1 MRPLNPE
8 LHNAGEKIA
17 VPRHY
22 AEMASW
28 QVAAELVR
36 RHPNEFVVIETH
48 PGGGQYDC
56 LSIYERRG
64 VGDRPRFLNF
74 AHLNRIP
81 RGHIT
86 SRGWGVD
93 EKRLNWVDVLFA
105 DDLRNEIIIPL
116 EDYGSIAPPAQTPPT
131 TPSSIGVRLI
141 AEALSLRVATRS
153 PLVALNGV
161 HDSSNGSGIRGE
173 LFAEF
178 QAITNVMSESDDFDI
193 ETVPAYRYWFVCV
206 GADGGSERRT
216 LFGVDTWDGKL
227 WYKNESEVD
236 LMDLYKDYGSDI
248 TTMAS
253 GVLYAATSRV

>member
-1 MRPLNPE
+1 MRPFNPE
-8 LHNAGEKIA
+8 LHEAGERIA

-64 VGDRPRFLNF
+64 DKNRPKFLNF
-74 AHLNRIP
+74 ADLNRIP

-93 EKRLNWVDVLFA
+93 EERLNWVDVLFA
-105 DDLRNEIIIPL
+105 ADLRSEIIILL
-116 EDYGSIAPPAQTPPT
+116 ENHGALASPTQTPPT

-141 AEALSLRVATRS
+141 AEVLSLRVATRS

-161 HDSSNGSGIRGE
+161 ADSSHGSGIRGE

-178 QAITNVMSESDDFDI
+178 PAIANVVSESDEFNI
-193 ETVPAYRYWFVCV
+193 ETVPAYRYWFVCT
-206 GADGGSERRT
+206 GADGGSERSA

-227 WYKNESEVD
+227 WFKSESEVD

-248 TTMAS
+248 TTLTS
-253 GVLYAATSRV
+253 GVLYNATSRV

>member
-1 MRPLNPE
+1 MRPYNSE
-8 LHNAGEKIA
+8 LHSAGEKIA

-36 RHPNEFVVIETH
+36 RHPEKFVVIETH

-64 VGDRPRFLNF
+64 DGDGPKFPNF

-86 SRGWGVD
+86 SRGWGVEAD
-93 EKRLNWVDVLFA
+93 RLNWVDVLFA
-105 DDLRNEIIIPL
+105 DDLRNEVIIPL
-116 EDYGSIAPPAQTPPT
+116 EDYGAITSPSHSPPT

-141 AEALSLRVATRS
+141 AEVLSLRVATRK
-153 PLVALNGV
+153 PLTALNGV
-161 HDSSNGSGIRGE
+161 ADSSYGSGIRGE

-178 QAITNVMSESDDFDI
+178 PAITNVVSESEDFDI
-193 ETVPAYRYWFVCV
+193 ETVPAYRYWFVCL
-206 GADGGSERRT
+206 GASSGSERSV

-227 WYKNESEVD
+227 WFRNEAAVD
-236 LMDLYKDYGSDI
+236 LMNLYRDYGSDI
-248 TTMAS
+248 TTLAS
-253 GVLYAATSRV
+253 GVLYTATARM